1 MAEAGTRRTGG
12 RPATHAGTAVRTAGR
27 TADGLVGFRHRTI
40 GRNRAESGMAAKPRR
55 LGNRAG
61 RRRPAPSPTPAAPIL
76 PVIESRPDLPCS
88 HGRESAPDPK
98 SLALESWIIRFDQL
112 DCEKMEKIQISKFK
126 ANCLAVL
133 DRVGKTRK
141 PVLVTRFGKPV
152 AQIVPPP
159 RPDRRE
165 GWLGCMRDRG
175 RIVGDIV
182 GPAAEAS
189 EWEVLESEPEIR

>member
-1 MAEAGTRRTGG
+1 
-12 RPATHAGTAVRTAGR
+12 
-27 TADGLVGFRHRTI
+27 
-40 GRNRAESGMAAKPRR
+40 
-55 LGNRAG
+55 
-61 RRRPAPSPTPAAPIL
+61 
-76 PVIESRPDLPCS
+76 
-88 HGRESAPDPK
+88 
-98 SLALESWIIRFDQL
+98 
-112 DCEKMEKIQISKFK
+112 MEKIQISKFK

-133 DRVGKTRK
+133 DRVAKTHK

-159 RPDRRE
+159 RRDRRE

-182 GPAAEAS
+182 GPASEAS